1 MQLKVIIE
9 LQKFIFKNK
18 FLKKKK
24 ASSSLRKMGLAKT
37 GLS

>member
-18 FLKKKK
+18 LLKKKK
-24 ASSSLRKMGLAKT
+24 KKLVPP
-37 GLS
+37 